1 MPQDPPPAES
11 QDAAGIDYLEERD
24 AATDQQWRDV
34 LTGQASMQVTSRLSR
49 AIFRHLPSEPRCKW
63 CYAPYGA
70 PFGPL
75 IARLGYGR
83 WDKNPSLC
91 QVCMT
96 YMERNQGGA
105 EVELAVM
112 FADLR
117 GSTELSAT
125 MSPSAYMRLLNAYY
139 GIAGHAI
146 QAHGGIVD
154 KYLGDGVLALFLH
167 GYCDKHP
174 ATSAVEAAG
183 RMLEAVADHRD
194 LPTERRP
201 LPVGVGVHYGEAYVG
216 IVGQAGQPTDFTAL
230 GEAVNVAERVS
241 SAAGA
246 GELVFSDAARQQLE
260 QPLEGAVRQELIL
273 KGVAEPMSAW
283 SVKVPAAMPE
293 TGRAPRKDD

>member
-1 MPQDPPPAES
+1 
-11 QDAAGIDYLEERD
+11 
-24 AATDQQWRDV
+24 V
-34 LTGQASMQVTSRLSR
+34 LTGKVTMQVTSRLSR

-75 IARLGYGR
+75 LARLGYGR
-83 WDKNPSLC
+83 WDRNPSLC

-117 GSTELSAT
+117 GSTELAAT
-125 MSPSAYMRLLNAYY
+125 MSPSAYMRLLNTYY

-146 QAHGGIVD
+146 QTHGGIVD

-167 GYCDKHP
+167 GYCDTHP
-174 ATSAVEAAG
+174 ATAAVEAAG
-183 RMLEAVADHRD
+183 RILETVADHRD
-194 LPTERRP
+194 LPSERRP

-230 GEAVNVAERVS
+230 GDAVNVAERVS

-246 GELVFSDAARQQLE
+246 GELMVSDAARQQLA
-260 QPLEGAVRQELIL
+260 QPLIGADRRELSL
-273 KGVAEPMSAW
+273 KGVAEPVPAW
-283 SVKVPAAMPE
+283 SVTVPAAVPAME
-293 TGRAPRKDD
+293 RAPTKDD